1 MNKLNIKDFKDN
13 FNPKDNKLEV
23 IRERV
28 FSKTQVDVVYSDF
41 TNWERYGLI
50 DIKHNVGKGGH
61 KKLSYVDYVWL
72 SIIKELR
79 SFGFTYDQIKECQKE
94 LFRNLLNRDD
104 LSLIIENKDYIN
116 AKSKGKL
123 EGLEDFNKDAIDKVS
138 GELFFIEAMILNV
151 LQFGESTIF
160 QFFKSDPVRVS
171 VMSVN
176 IIRDFNEMGAS
187 ELISQLAQ
195 SSHVNISL
203 SNIISKFLVD
213 GEESFE
219 SNVSNLISEKEHEIL
234 KAIRHN
240 FHELKSI
247 TVRFDGKAEPCLMEI
262 KSMKKVK
269 VESRLLELINKGEY
283 ADIEIKTVDGR
294 ISHYEKVKKVKL

>member
-41 TNWERYGLI
+41 TNWERYRLI

-94 LFRNLLNRDD
+94 LFKNLLNRDD

-123 EGLEDFNKDAIDKVS
+123 EGLEDLNKDAIDKVI
-138 GELFFIEAMILNV
+138 GELFYIEAIMLNV
-151 LQFGESTIF
+151 LQFGESTIL
-160 QFFKSDPVRVS
+160 QFYKSAPVKVIP
-171 VMSVN
+171 MSVN
-176 IIRDFNEMGAS
+176 IMQDFNETGLRNILP
-187 ELISQLAQ
+187 EFFKL
-195 SSHVNISL
+195 SHVNISL

>member
-1 MNKLNIKDFKDN
+1 MNKLNIKDFKGN

-28 FSKTQVDVVYSDF
+28 FSKTQVDIVYSDF

-79 SFGFTYDQIKECQKE
+79 LFGFTYDQIKECQIP
-94 LFRNLLNRDD
+94 LFRNLLNQDD
-104 LSLIIENKDYIN
+104 LSLIIENKDYVN

-123 EGLEDFNKDAIDKVS
+123 EGLKDFNKDTIDKVS

-151 LQFGESTIF
+151 LQFGESTIL
-160 QFFKSDPVRVS
+160 QFFKSGPVKVIP
-171 VMSVN
+171 MSVN
-176 IIRDFNEMGAS
+176 IMEDFNETDLRKILP
-187 ELISQLAQ
+187 EFFKL
-195 SSHVNISL
+195 SHVNISL
-203 SNIISKFLVD
+203 SNIISKFLKD

-247 TVRFDGKAEPCLMEI
+247 TVRFDGKSEPFLMEI

>member
-79 SFGFTYDQIKECQKE
+79 SFGFTYDQIKECQQE
-94 LFRNLLNRDD
+94 LFRNLFNRDD
-104 LSLIIENKDYIN
+104 LSSTIEKKDYVKT
-116 AKSKGKL
+116 KSKGKL
-123 EGLEDFNKDAIDKVS
+123 KGLEDFNEEAIDKVI
-138 GELFFIEAMILNV
+138 GELFYIEAIMLNV
-151 LQFGESTIF
+151 LQFGESTIL
-160 QFFKSDPVRVS
+160 QFYKSAPVKVIP
-171 VMSVN
+171 MSVN
-176 IIRDFNEMGAS
+176 IMQDLNETGLRNILP
-187 ELISQLAQ
+187 EFFKL
-195 SSHVNISL
+195 SHVNISL
-203 SNIISKFLVD
+203 SNIMSNFLVH

-247 TVRFDGKAEPCLMEI
+247 TVRFDGKAEPFLMEI

>member
-1 MNKLNIKDFKDN
+1 MYKLNIKDFKGN

-79 SFGFTYDQIKECQKE
+79 LFGFTYDQIKECQIP
-94 LFRNLLNRDD
+94 LFRNLLNQDD
-104 LSLIIENKDYIN
+104 LSLIIENKDYVN

-123 EGLEDFNKDAIDKVS
+123 EGLKDFNKDTIDKVS

-151 LQFGESTIF
+151 LQFGESTIL
-160 QFFKSDPVRVS
+160 QFFKSGPVKVIP
-171 VMSVN
+171 MSVN
-176 IIRDFNEMGAS
+176 IMEDFNETDLRKILP
-187 ELISQLAQ
+187 EFFKL
-195 SSHVNISL
+195 SHVNISL
-203 SNIISKFLVD
+203 SNIISKFLKD

-247 TVRFDGKAEPCLMEI
+247 TVRFDGKSEPFLMEI

>member
-1 MNKLNIKDFKDN
+1 MNKLNIKDFKNN

-94 LFRNLLNRDD
+94 LFRNLFNRND
-104 LSLIIENKDYIN
+104 LSSTIEKKDYVKT
-116 AKSKGKL
+116 KSKGKL
-123 EGLEDFNKDAIDKVS
+123 EGLEDFNEEAIDKVI
-138 GELFFIEAMILNV
+138 GELFLIEAIMLNV
-151 LQFGESTIF
+151 LQFGESTIL
-160 QFFKSDPVRVS
+160 QFYKSAPVKVIP
-171 VMSVN
+171 MSVN
-176 IIRDFNEMGAS
+176 IMQDFNETGLRNILP
-187 ELISQLAQ
+187 EFFKL
-195 SSHVNISL
+195 SHVNISL
-203 SNIISKFLVD
+203 SNIMSNFLVH
-213 GEESFE
+213 GEDSFE

-247 TVRFDGKAEPCLMEI
+247 TVRFDGKSEPFLMEI

-269 VESRLLELINKGEY
+269 VE
-283 ADIEIKTVDGR
+283 
-294 ISHYEKVKKVKL
+294 

>member
-1 MNKLNIKDFKDN
+1 MYKLNIKDFKNN

-94 LFRNLLNRDD
+94 LFKNLLNRDD
-104 LSLIIENKDYIN
+104 LSSTIEKKDYVKT
-116 AKSKGKL
+116 KSKGKL
-123 EGLEDFNKDAIDKVS
+123 EGLEDFNEEAIDKVI
-138 GELFFIEAMILNV
+138 GELFYIEAIMLNV
-151 LQFGESTIF
+151 LQFGESTIL
-160 QFFKSDPVRVS
+160 QFYKSAPVKVIP
-171 VMSVN
+171 MSVN
-176 IIRDFNEMGAS
+176 IMQDFNETGLRNILP
-187 ELISQLAQ
+187 EFFKL
-195 SSHVNISL
+195 SHVNISL
-203 SNIISKFLVD
+203 SNIMSNFLVH
-213 GEESFE
+213 GEDSFE

-247 TVRFDGKAEPCLMEI
+247 TVRFDGKSEPFLMEI

>member
-1 MNKLNIKDFKDN
+1 MFKLNIKDFKDN

-94 LFRNLLNRDD
+94 LFRNLLNRDG
-104 LSLIIENKDYIN
+104 LSSTIEKKDYIKT
-116 AKSKGKL
+116 KSKGKL
-123 EGLEDFNKDAIDKVS
+123 EGLEDFNEEAIDKVI
-138 GELFFIEAMILNV
+138 GELFFIEAIMMNV
-151 LQFGESTIF
+151 LQFGESTIL
-160 QFFKSDPVRVS
+160 QFYKSAPVKVIP
-171 VMSVN
+171 MSVN
-176 IIRDFNEMGAS
+176 IMQDFNEIGLRNILP
-187 ELISQLAQ
+187 EFFKL
-195 SSHVNISL
+195 SHVNISL
-203 SNIISKFLVD
+203 SNIMSNFLVH
-213 GEESFE
+213 GEDSFE

-247 TVRFDGKAEPCLMEI
+247 TVRFDGKAEPFLMEI

>member
-1 MNKLNIKDFKDN
+1 MYKLNIKDFKGN

-79 SFGFTYDQIKECQKE
+79 SFGFTYKQIRRCQKE

-123 EGLEDFNKDAIDKVS
+123 EGLEDFNKDSIDKVS

-151 LQFGESTIF
+151 LQFGESTIL
-160 QFFKSDPVRVS
+160 QFFKSGPVKVIP
-171 VMSVN
+171 MSVN
-176 IIRDFNEMGAS
+176 IMEDFNETDLRKILP
-187 ELISQLAQ
+187 EFFKL
-195 SSHVNISL
+195 SHVNISL
-203 SNIISKFLVD
+203 SNIISKFLKD
-213 GEESFE
+213 GEDSFE

-247 TVRFDGKAEPCLMEI
+247 TVRFDGKAEPFLMEI

>member
-1 MNKLNIKDFKDN
+1 M
-13 FNPKDNKLEV
+13 
-23 IRERV
+23 

-79 SFGFTYDQIKECQKE
+79 SFGFTYKQIRRCQKE

-104 LSLIIENKDYIN
+104 LSSTIEKKDYIKT
-116 AKSKGKL
+116 KSKGKL
-123 EGLEDFNKDAIDKVS
+123 EGLEDFNEEAIDKVI
-138 GELFFIEAMILNV
+138 GELFFIEAIMMNV
-151 LQFGESTIF
+151 LQFGESTIL
-160 QFFKSDPVRVS
+160 QFYKSPS
-171 VMSVN
+171 VKVIPMSVN
-176 IIRDFNEMGAS
+176 IMQDFNETGLRNILP
-187 ELISQLAQ
+187 EFFKL
-195 SSHVNISL
+195 SHVNISL
-203 SNIISKFLVD
+203 SNIMSNFLVH
-213 GEESFE
+213 GEDSFE

-247 TVRFDGKAEPCLMEI
+247 TVRFDGKSEPFLMEI

-294 ISHYEKVKKVKL
+294 ISHYEKIKKVKL

>member
-1 MNKLNIKDFKDN
+1 MYKLNIKDFKGN

-79 SFGFTYDQIKECQKE
+79 LFGFTYDQIKECQIP
-94 LFRNLLNRDD
+94 LFRNLLNQDD
-104 LSLIIENKDYIN
+104 LSLIIENKDYVN

-123 EGLEDFNKDAIDKVS
+123 EGLKDFNKDTIDKVS

-151 LQFGESTIF
+151 LQFGESTIL
-160 QFFKSDPVRVS
+160 QFFKSGPVKVIP
-171 VMSVN
+171 MSVN
-176 IIRDFNEMGAS
+176 IMEDFNETDLRKILP
-187 ELISQLAQ
+187 EFFKL
-195 SSHVNISL
+195 SHVNISL
-203 SNIISKFLVD
+203 SNIISKFLKD

-247 TVRFDGKAEPCLMEI
+247 TVRFDGKSEPFLMEI

-294 ISHYEKVKKVKL
+294 ISHYEKIKKVKL

>member
-1 MNKLNIKDFKDN
+1 MYKLYIKDFKGN

-50 DIKHNVGKGGH
+50 NIKHNVGKGGH

-79 SFGFTYDQIKECQKE
+79 SFGFTYDQIKECQQE
-94 LFRNLLNRDD
+94 LFRNLFNRDD
-104 LSLIIENKDYIN
+104 LSSTIEKKDYIKT
-116 AKSKGKL
+116 KSKGKL
-123 EGLEDFNKDAIDKVS
+123 EGLEDFNEEAIDKVI
-138 GELFFIEAMILNV
+138 GELFYIEAIMLNV
-151 LQFGESTIF
+151 LQFGESTIL
-160 QFFKSDPVRVS
+160 QFYKSAPVKVIP
-171 VMSVN
+171 MSVN
-176 IIRDFNEMGAS
+176 IMQDFDETGLRNILPEFFK
-187 ELISQLAQ
+187 L
-195 SSHVNISL
+195 SHVNISL

-219 SNVSNLISEKEHEIL
+219 SNVSNLISEKEYEIL

-247 TVRFDGKAEPCLMEI
+247 TVRFDGKAEPFLMEI